1 MKGKTEFLS
10 NQSEIEQA
18 VKLGYDIPE
27 PITKIVDFNF
37 DLNGVVAFFI
47 NFEGNINISL
57 FGEMWT
63 IMYDKKILEELEQHL
78 NGKQKTNG

>member
-18 VKLGYDIPE
+18 VKLGYDVPE
-27 PITKIVDFNF
+27 PITKIVEFNF

-57 FGEMWT
+57 FGEMWS
-63 IMYDKKILEELEQHL
+63 IMYDEKILEELEKHL
-78 NGKQKTNG
+78 NGKPKKNG